1 MNFGSDNVY
10 GVDPRIMQAMVDAN
24 ARLTDVSY
32 CHDEGSQAVED
43 RLSEVFERDVKAF
56 LVMNGTGANSLALS
70 AICPPFG
77 GIMCHE
83 SSHINTDECN
93 CPELFTSGAKLVT
106 LAGEGNKITP
116 DIVKAKLAQFV
127 HGEHGAKLAAMSISN
142 VTELGTV
149 YTTEEIRVLTKIA
162 HANNMKCHMDGAR
175 FANAL
180 VALDCTPAEMTWKA
194 GIDVLSFGGTKNGG
208 MMLEAVVFFD
218 TSLAADFLYRRKRAG
233 QLLSKGRYLSAQM
246 LAYLQDD
253 VWLPNAKRANRLA
266 LVLSQGLQ
274 KSNRVRLSNPTQ
286 ANEVF
291 AIMPRKTFEAVTK
304 QDAHF
309 HEWPVEG
316 LAKDEVHCRFV
327 LSFAT
332 PEKDVEQFLKLMRD
346 HD

>member
-1 MNFGSDNVY
+1 
-10 GVDPRIMQAMVDAN
+10 
-24 ARLTDVSY
+24 
-32 CHDEGSQAVED
+32 
-43 RLSEVFERDVKAF
+43 
-56 LVMNGTGANSLALS
+56 
-70 AICPPFG
+70 
-77 GIMCHE
+77 MCHE

-246 LAYLQDD
+246 LVYLQDD

-291 AIMPRKTFEAVTK
+291 AIMPRKTFEMVTK
-304 QDAHF
+304 QGAHF
-309 HEWPVEG
+309 HEWPVDG

-332 PEKDVEQFLKLMRD
+332 PEEHVDQLLKLMRD
-346 HD
+346 AS